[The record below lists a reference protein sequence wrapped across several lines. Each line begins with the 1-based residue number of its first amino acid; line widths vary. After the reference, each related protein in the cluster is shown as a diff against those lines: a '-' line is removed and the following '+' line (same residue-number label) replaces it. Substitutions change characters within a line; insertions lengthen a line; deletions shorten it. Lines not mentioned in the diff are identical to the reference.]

1 MIKLKEVIREN
12 DHLYFIFEYMKE
24 NLYQLMKDRCVWL
37 WIFILLSQC
46 VCLSSFFNFSL
57 FLPAGLD
64 YSRNLLWETSC
75 FRFYRVWHSFI
86 NKVHLFITSAFK
98 HLLNILMVTENV
110 FFFRLFSPGHEAW
123 ESFMHGPRAS
133 EDCWLRTC
141 SRNQIST
148 AVHRLRLN

>member
-1 MIKLKEVIREN
+1 MTTCT
-12 DHLYFIFEYMKE
+12 LYLSTWRKTCISLWKTGVYGCEYLFCFH
-24 NLYQLMKDRCVWL
+24 N
-37 WIFILLSQC
+37 
-46 VCLSSFFNFSL
+46 VCLSSFFNFFL

-86 NKVHLFITSAFK
+86 NKVHLFITSAVK
-98 HLLNILMVTENV
+98 HLLKILMVTENV

-148 AVHRLRLN
+148 TVHRLRLN